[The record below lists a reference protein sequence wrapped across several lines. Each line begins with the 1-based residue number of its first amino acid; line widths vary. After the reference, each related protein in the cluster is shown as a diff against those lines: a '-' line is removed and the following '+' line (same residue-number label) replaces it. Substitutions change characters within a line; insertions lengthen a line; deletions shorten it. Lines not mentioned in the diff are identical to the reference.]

1 MPEYYIQPVT
11 NRQECFQCHKT
22 VTGKRKFSKCSRC
35 HAITYCGKECQVAD
49 WKRHSWNCVPVMV
62 TEYEGKGRGL
72 VAAKDVKMGELLFID
87 KLAIQMPLDKFGLPD
102 SGAVDSLMK
111 QIKKLPS
118 EARKLFYQ
126 MNPTSDPFINLAAN
140 GNGSEEL
147 KILINNGNEVES
159 ESEWELFLNIALLNH
174 SCAPNAFIGS
184 LQPTDSF
191 PMKRYEIRAVRD
203 ISKGEEVTVCYLLD
217 GENIGPRAQR
227 QLKLRINHALS
238 DCKCLVCTGEIPDQ
252 EDLVEEYGRIFDT
265 LKFKGYD
272 NHYKKTL
279 LDWKK
284 EAMMMEKILDITPQL
299 YIAKVDDKYRAYNLV
314 AEAAQMARDPVLLE
328 RAMTMFKELEEETKF
343 EEVRSWREWMQERLA
358 QWSTQFKSGKLPT
371 KKEIDYFEL

>member
-126 MNPTSDPFINLAAN
+126 MEPTSDPFNLSTLRQMETVLRN
-140 GNGSEEL
+140 LKFSSIMVTKLSQNQNGSFF
-147 KILINNGNEVES
+147 S
-159 ESEWELFLNIALLNH
+159 
-174 SCAPNAFIGS
+174 
-184 LQPTDSF
+184 
-191 PMKRYEIRAVRD
+191 
-203 ISKGEEVTVCYLLD
+203 
-217 GENIGPRAQR
+217 
-227 QLKLRINHALS
+227 
-238 DCKCLVCTGEIPDQ
+238 
-252 EDLVEEYGRIFDT
+252 
-265 LKFKGYD
+265 
-272 NHYKKTL
+272 TL
-279 LDWKK
+279 L
-284 EAMMMEKILDITPQL
+284 
-299 YIAKVDDKYRAYNLV
+299 
-314 AEAAQMARDPVLLE
+314 
-328 RAMTMFKELEEETKF
+328 F
-343 EEVRSWREWMQERLA
+343 
-358 QWSTQFKSGKLPT
+358 
-371 KKEIDYFEL
+371 

>member
-102 SGAVDSLMK
+102 SGAVESLMK

-126 MNPTSDPFINLAAN
+126 MKPTSDPFINLAAN

-159 ESEWELFLNIALLNH
+159 EWELFLNIALLNH

-184 LQPTDSF
+184 LQPTDS
-191 PMKRYEIRAVRD
+191 
-203 ISKGEEVTVCYLLD
+203 C
-217 GENIGPRAQR
+217 QR
-227 QLKLRINHALS
+227 HL
-238 DCKCLVCTGEIPDQ
+238 
-252 EDLVEEYGRIFDT
+252 
-265 LKFKGYD
+265 
-272 NHYKKTL
+272 
-279 LDWKK
+279 
-284 EAMMMEKILDITPQL
+284 
-299 YIAKVDDKYRAYNLV
+299 
-314 AEAAQMARDPVLLE
+314 
-328 RAMTMFKELEEETKF
+328 
-343 EEVRSWREWMQERLA
+343 
-358 QWSTQFKSGKLPT
+358 
-371 KKEIDYFEL
+371 

>member
-1 MPEYYIQPVT
+1 
-11 NRQECFQCHKT
+11 
-22 VTGKRKFSKCSRC
+22 
-35 HAITYCGKECQVAD
+35 
-49 WKRHSWNCVPVMV
+49 
-62 TEYEGKGRGL
+62 
-72 VAAKDVKMGELLFID
+72 
-87 KLAIQMPLDKFGLPD
+87 
-102 SGAVDSLMK
+102 
-111 QIKKLPS
+111 
-118 EARKLFYQ
+118 
-126 MNPTSDPFINLAAN
+126 
-140 GNGSEEL
+140 
-147 KILINNGNEVES
+147 
-159 ESEWELFLNIALLNH
+159 
-174 SCAPNAFIGS
+174 
-184 LQPTDSF
+184 
-191 PMKRYEIRAVRD
+191 MKRYEVRAVRD

-217 GENIGPRAQR
+217 GENLGPKAQR

-238 DCKCLVCTGEIPDQ
+238 ECKCLVCSGETPDQ

-314 AEAAQMARDPVLLE
+314 AEAAQMARDPVLLK
-328 RAMTMFKELEEETKF
+328 RAMAMFMKLEEETKF

-358 QWSTQFKSGKLPT
+358 QWSTQFKSRKLPT